1 MGRRTLVKAVATILL
16 LLASAALAC
25 AQDFQKSYNLE
36 PGGTISVSNVSG
48 DIHLIGYEGSA
59 VTVAGF
65 KEGRDREQVEVEDLS
80 AAGRVELR
88 VKYPREC
95 NCDASIRFE
104 VHVPR
109 SVNFNFDRISTASGN
124 ISAEAVGGRI
134 ELHTA
139 SGDVTL
145 QGVSGEV
152 RAQSASGSVKVRDA
166 SGSVNASTASG
177 NVDVELARLEGSGDM
192 RFSSASG
199 DVSVRLPSSLD
210 ARVDMST
217 ASGSIDTDF
226 PLEVRKDRY
235 SSGYTARGQLGSGSR
250 VLRISSAS
258 GDLKLKSL

>member
-1 MGRRTLVKAVATILL
+1 MGRRTVISALATTLF
-16 LLASAALAC
+16 LLASALTAS
-25 AQDFQKSYNLE
+25 AQEFQKSYNLE
-36 PGGTISVSNVSG
+36 PGGTISVTNVSG
-48 DIHLIGYEGSA
+48 DINITGYDGSA

-65 KEGRDREQVEVEDLS
+65 KEGRDRDLVEVEDTS

-88 VKYPREC
+88 VRYPREC

-104 VHVPR
+104 LRVPR
-109 SVNFNFDRISTASGN
+109 STNFNFERISTASGN
-124 ISAEAVGGRI
+124 IKAENVTGRL

-152 RAQSASGSVKVRDA
+152 RAASASGSVRVREA
-166 SGSVNASTASG
+166 AGTVNASTASG
-177 NVDVELARLEGSGDM
+177 NVDVELARLEGTGDM

-217 ASGSIDTDF
+217 ASGSIETDF
-226 PLEVRKDRY
+226 PIEVKKDRY
-235 SSGYTARGQLGSGSR
+235 SSGYTARGQLGGGSR
-250 VLRISSAS
+250 LLKISSAS
-258 GDLKLKSL
+258 GDVRLKSL

>member
-1 MGRRTLVKAVATILL
+1 MGRRTLVKALATTFL
-16 LLASAALAC
+16 LLASAALVS

-36 PGGTISVSNVSG
+36 PGATISVANVSG
-48 DIHLIGYEGSA
+48 DIRINGYDGSA

-65 KEGRDREQVEVEDLS
+65 KEGRDRDVVEVEDLS
-80 AAGRVELR
+80 AAGRVEVR
-88 VKYPREC
+88 AKYPQHC

-104 VHVPR
+104 VRVPR
-109 SVNFNFDRISTASGN
+109 SVNFNFERISTASGN
-124 ISAEAVGGRI
+124 IRAEAVTGRI

-152 RAQSASGSVKVRDA
+152 RAASASGSVKVRDA
-166 SGSVNASTASG
+166 AGSVNASTASG
-177 NVDVELARLEGSGDM
+177 NVDVELARLEGAGDM

-226 PLEVRKDRY
+226 PIEVKKDRY
-235 SSGYTARGQLGSGSR
+235 SSGYTARGQLGGGSR
-250 VLRISSAS
+250 LLKISSAS
-258 GDLKLKSL
+258 GDLRLKSL

>member
-1 MGRRTLVKAVATILL
+1 MGRRTIISALATTLF
-16 LLASAALAC
+16 LLASALTAS

-36 PGGTISVSNVSG
+36 PGGTISVANVSG
-48 DIHLIGYEGSA
+48 DIIIDGYDGSA

-65 KEGRDREQVEVEDLS
+65 KQGRDRDMVEVEDLS

-88 VKYPREC
+88 VRYPREC

-109 SVNFNFDRISTASGN
+109 STNFNFDRISTASGN
-124 ISAEAVGGRI
+124 IKAENVGGHI

-139 SGDVTL
+139 SGNVTVK
-145 QGVSGEV
+145 GVTGEV
-152 RAQSASGSVKVRDA
+152 RAASASGSVRVRDA
-166 SGSVNASTASG
+166 AGSVNASTASG
-177 NVDVELARLEGSGDM
+177 NVDVELARLEGTGDM

-217 ASGSIDTDF
+217 ASGSIETDF
-226 PLEVRKDRY
+226 PIEVKKDRY
-235 SSGYTARGQLGSGSR
+235 SSGYSAHGQLGGGSR
-250 VLRISSAS
+250 LLKLSSAS
-258 GDLKLKSL
+258 GDVKLKSL